1 MGFLSPDLPVVDVA
15 EWRKSDRAERLR
27 PMARHIAE
35 RGMGYPEVFYVL
47 YAVKIGLYIVA
58 GLGFA
63 LATKGID
70 GWGNIGA
77 WWNEPIVFQKVVLWS
92 LLFEVLG
99 LGCGFGPLT
108 GKVMPP
114 LGSPLYWLRTGTVRL
129 PPWPRRI
136 PLTGGDR
143 RTLFEVLLYAA
154 LIATTLYTLCSDGT
168 GAVPALDTTVG
179 VLPAW
184 KVGVVL
190 AILAVI
196 GLRDKLIYLAARG
209 EVYGTLA
216 LTFLLA
222 PVNMIVAAK
231 CVMLCIWFGAAVS
244 KLNRHFPYVVATM
257 MANNPIIRLKSLRRM
272 MFRKFPDDLQPS
284 WAPRL
289 LAHTGTAIELLAPP
303 VLFFSH
309 GGPLTYL
316 AAALLIALHLIILT
330 SIPLGVPLEWNVY
343 MLFAI
348 VTLFVDKAS
357 FGLSDLWFPQ
367 AWALVA
373 LLAVVLTTIVIGN
386 LYPRRVSFLP
396 GMRYYAGNWDLSVW
410 CLTDS
415 ACEKIAANRI
425 GLGLLPHK
433 QIEKFYAAEGEGA
446 ADVPKELALAF
457 RVMFANGRGLL
468 TLLNRAIPVGR
479 ERDYAIIEGEQFCA
493 YAIGWNFGDG
503 HLHNE
508 QLIEA
513 LQSRCHFEPGE
524 VRVILLDGQPI
535 QTPTHEYRLVDA
547 ATGEFERGTFRVADT
562 CARQPWQDDVPVQV
576 SAAHGRS

>member
-1 MGFLSPDLPVVDVA
+1 
-15 EWRKSDRAERLR
+15 
-27 PMARHIAE
+27 MARHIAE
-35 RGMGYPEVFYVL
+35 RGMGYPDVFYVL
-47 YAVKIGLYIVA
+47 YAVKIGLFIVG
-58 GLGFA
+58 GLAFG

-70 GWGNIGA
+70 GWGDVGS
-77 WWNEPIVFQKVVLWS
+77 WWTEPIVFQKAVLWS

-108 GKVMPP
+108 GKIAPP
-114 LGSPLYWLRTGTVRL
+114 LGSPLYWLRTGTIRQ
-129 PPWPRRI
+129 PPWPGRI
-136 PLTGGDR
+136 PFTAGDR
-143 RTLFEVLLYAA
+143 RTLVEVVLYAG
-154 LIATTLYTLCSDGT
+154 LIVATLYALCSDGT
-168 GAVPALDTTVG
+168 GPVPALGTVVG
-179 VLPAW
+179 VLPTW
-184 KVGVVL
+184 KVAVVL
-190 AILAVI
+190 VLLALV
-196 GLRDKLIYLAARG
+196 GLRDKLIFLAARG

-216 LTFLLA
+216 VTFLLA

-231 CVMLCIWFGAAVS
+231 IVMLCIWFGAGVS

-257 MANNPIIRLKSLRRM
+257 MANNPIVRLKALRRK
-272 MFRKFPDDLQPS
+272 MFRRFPDDLQPS
-284 WAPRL
+284 WIPRL
-289 LAHTGTAIELLAPP
+289 LAHTGSVIELFVTP

-309 GGPLTYL
+309 GGPLTYV
-316 AAALLIALHLIILT
+316 AAGLLIALHLIILT

-357 FGLSDLWFPQ
+357 FGLRDLQFPQ
-367 AWALVA
+367 AWWVVA

-415 ACEKIAANRI
+415 ACDKIARNRI

-433 QIEKFYAAEGEGA
+433 QIEKFYGA
-446 ADVPKELALAF
+446 DDADVPKELALAF

-468 TLLNRAIPVGR
+468 TLLKRAIPVGR
-479 ERDYAIIEGEQFCA
+479 EDDYAILEGEQFCA

-508 QLIEA
+508 QLIAA
-513 LQSRCHFEPGE
+513 LQNRCHFEPGE

-576 SAAHGRS
+576 LSS

>member
-1 MGFLSPDLPVVDVA
+1 VVDIA
-15 EWRKSDRAERLR
+15 EWHRGSRAERLR

-35 RGMGYPEVFYVL
+35 RGMGYPDVFYVL

-70 GWGNIGA
+70 GWGNIGS
-77 WWNEPIVFQKVVLWS
+77 WWTEPIVFQKVVLWS

-108 GKVMPP
+108 GKIAPP
-114 LGSPLYWLRTGTVRL
+114 LGSPLYWLRTGTIRQ
-129 PPWPRRI
+129 PPWPGRI
-136 PLTGGDR
+136 PVTAGDR
-143 RTLFEVLLYAA
+143 RTPVEVVLYAA
-154 LIATTLYTLCSDGT
+154 LIITTLYALCSDGT
-168 GAVPALDTTVG
+168 GAVPELGTAVG
-179 VLPAW
+179 VLPPW

-190 AILAVI
+190 VILAVI
-196 GLRDKLIYLAARG
+196 GLRDKLIFLAARG

-216 LTFLLA
+216 LTFLFA

-231 CVMLCIWFGAAVS
+231 CVMLCIWFGAGVS
-244 KLNRHFPYVVATM
+244 KLNQHFPYVVATM
-257 MANNPIIRLKSLRRM
+257 MANNPIVRLKALRRK
-272 MFRKFPDDLQPS
+272 MFRNFPDDLQPS
-284 WAPRL
+284 WVPRL
-289 LAHTGTAIELLAPP
+289 LAHTGTAIELVAPP

-309 GGPLTYL
+309 GGPLTYV

-357 FGLSDLWFPQ
+357 FGLADLQFPQ
-367 AWALVA
+367 ASGVVA

-415 ACEKIAANRI
+415 ACEKIAVNRI

-433 QIEKFYAAEGEGA
+433 QIEKFYGSDD

-468 TLLNRAIPVGR
+468 TLLNRAIPAGR
-479 ERDYAIIEGEQFCA
+479 EGDYAIIEGEQFCA
-493 YAIGWNFGDG
+493 YEIGWNFGDG

-508 QLIEA
+508 QLIAA
-513 LQSRCHFEPGE
+513 LQNRCHFEPGE

-535 QTPTHEYRLVDA
+535 QTPMHEYRLVDA

-562 CARQPWQDDVPVQV
+562 CARQPWEDDVPVRV
-576 SAAHGRS
+576 LSR

>member
-1 MGFLSPDLPVVDVA
+1 
-15 EWRKSDRAERLR
+15 
-27 PMARHIAE
+27 MARHIAE
-35 RGMGYPEVFYVL
+35 RGMGYPDVFYVL

-58 GLGFA
+58 GLAFG

-70 GWGNIGA
+70 GWGNIGS
-77 WWNEPIVFQKVVLWS
+77 WWTEPILFQKAVLWS

-108 GKVMPP
+108 GKIAPP
-114 LGSPLYWLRTGTVRL
+114 LGSPLYWLRTGTIRQ
-129 PPWPRRI
+129 PPWPGRI
-136 PLTGGDR
+136 PFTAGDR
-143 RTLFEVLLYAA
+143 RTPVEVVLYAGVIVA
-154 LIATTLYTLCSDGT
+154 TLYALCSDGT
-168 GAVPALDTTVG
+168 GPVPALGTEVG
-179 VLPAW
+179 VLPTW
-184 KVGVVL
+184 KVAVVL
-190 AILAVI
+190 VLLALV
-196 GLRDKLIYLAARG
+196 GLRDKLIFLAARG

-216 LTFLLA
+216 VTFLLA

-231 CVMLCIWFGAAVS
+231 IVMLCIWFGAGVS

-257 MANNPIIRLKSLRRM
+257 MANNPIVRLKALRRK
-272 MFRKFPDDLQPS
+272 MFRRFPDDLQPS
-284 WAPRL
+284 WIPRL
-289 LAHTGTAIELLAPP
+289 LAHTGSVIELFVTP

-309 GGPLTYL
+309 GGPLTYV
-316 AAALLIALHLIILT
+316 AAGLLIALHLIILT

-357 FGLSDLWFPQ
+357 FGLRDLQFPQ
-367 AWALVA
+367 AWWVVA

-415 ACEKIAANRI
+415 ACDKIARNRI

-433 QIEKFYAAEGEGA
+433 QIEKFYGA
-446 ADVPKELALAF
+446 DDADVPKELALAF

-468 TLLNRAIPVGR
+468 TLLKRAIPVGR
-479 ERDYAIIEGEQFCA
+479 EDDYAILEGEQFCA

-508 QLIEA
+508 QLIAA
-513 LQSRCHFEPGE
+513 LQNRCHFEPGE

-576 SAAHGRS
+576 LSS

>member
-1 MGFLSPDLPVVDVA
+1 M
-15 EWRKSDRAERLR
+15 
-27 PMARHIAE
+27 
-35 RGMGYPEVFYVL
+35 
-47 YAVKIGLYIVA
+47 
-58 GLGFA
+58 
-63 LATKGID
+63 
-70 GWGNIGA
+70 
-77 WWNEPIVFQKVVLWS
+77 
-92 LLFEVLG
+92 FEVLG

-108 GKVMPP
+108 GKIAPP
-114 LGSPLYWLRTGTVRL
+114 LGSPLYWLRTGTIRQ
-129 PPWPRRI
+129 PPWPGRI
-136 PLTGGDR
+136 PFTAGDR
-143 RTLFEVLLYAA
+143 RTPVEVVLYAGVIVA
-154 LIATTLYTLCSDGT
+154 TLYALCSDGT
-168 GAVPALDTTVG
+168 GPVPALGTVVG
-179 VLPAW
+179 VLPTW
-184 KVGVVL
+184 KVAVVL
-190 AILAVI
+190 VLLAVV
-196 GLRDKLIYLAARG
+196 GLRDKLIFLAARG

-216 LTFLLA
+216 VTFLLA

-231 CVMLCIWFGAAVS
+231 IVMLCIWFGAGVS

-257 MANNPIIRLKSLRRM
+257 MANNPIVRLKALRRK
-272 MFRKFPDDLQPS
+272 MFRRFPDDLQPS
-284 WAPRL
+284 WIPRL
-289 LAHTGTAIELLAPP
+289 LAHTGSVIELFVPP

-309 GGPLTYL
+309 GGPLTYV

-357 FGLSDLWFPQ
+357 FGLRDLQFPQ
-367 AWALVA
+367 AWWVVA

-415 ACEKIAANRI
+415 ACDKIARNRI

-433 QIEKFYAAEGEGA
+433 QIEKFYGA
-446 ADVPKELALAF
+446 DDADVPKELALAF

-468 TLLNRAIPVGR
+468 TLLKRAIPVGR
-479 ERDYAIIEGEQFCA
+479 EDDYAILEGEQFCA

-508 QLIEA
+508 QLITA
-513 LQSRCHFEPGE
+513 LQNRCHFEPGE

-576 SAAHGRS
+576 LSS

>member
-1 MGFLSPDLPVVDVA
+1 MVDIA
-15 EWRKSDRAERLR
+15 EWHRGSRAERLR

-35 RGMGYPEVFYVL
+35 RGMGYPDVFYVL

-70 GWGNIGA
+70 GWGNIGS
-77 WWNEPIVFQKVVLWS
+77 WWTEPIVFQKVVLWS

-108 GKVMPP
+108 GKIAPP
-114 LGSPLYWLRTGTVRL
+114 LGSPLYWLRTGTIRQ
-129 PPWPRRI
+129 PPWPGRI
-136 PLTGGDR
+136 PVTAGDR
-143 RTLFEVLLYAA
+143 RTPVEVVLYAA
-154 LIATTLYTLCSDGT
+154 LIITTLYALCSDGT
-168 GAVPALDTTVG
+168 GAVPELGTAVG
-179 VLPAW
+179 VLPPW

-190 AILAVI
+190 VILAVI
-196 GLRDKLIYLAARG
+196 GLRDKLIFLAARG

-216 LTFLLA
+216 LTFLFA

-231 CVMLCIWFGAAVS
+231 CVMLCIWFGAGVS
-244 KLNRHFPYVVATM
+244 KLNQHFPYVVATM
-257 MANNPIIRLKSLRRM
+257 MANNPIVRLKALRRK
-272 MFRKFPDDLQPS
+272 MFRNFPDDLQPS
-284 WAPRL
+284 WVPRL
-289 LAHTGTAIELLAPP
+289 LAHTGTAIELVAPP

-309 GGPLTYL
+309 GGPLTYV

-357 FGLSDLWFPQ
+357 FGLADLQFPQ
-367 AWALVA
+367 ASGVVA

-415 ACEKIAANRI
+415 ACEKIAVNRI

-433 QIEKFYAAEGEGA
+433 QIEKFYGSDD

-468 TLLNRAIPVGR
+468 TLLNRAIPAGR
-479 ERDYAIIEGEQFCA
+479 EGDYAIIEGEQFCA

-508 QLIEA
+508 QLIAA
-513 LQSRCHFEPGE
+513 LQNRCHFEPGE

-535 QTPTHEYRLVDA
+535 QTPMHEYRLVDA

-562 CARQPWQDDVPVQV
+562 CARQPWEDDVPVRV
-576 SAAHGRS
+576 LSR

>member
-1 MGFLSPDLPVVDVA
+1 
-15 EWRKSDRAERLR
+15 
-27 PMARHIAE
+27 MARHIAE
-35 RGMGYPEVFYVL
+35 RGMGYPDVFYVL

-58 GLGFA
+58 GLAFG

-70 GWGNIGA
+70 GWGNIGS
-77 WWNEPIVFQKVVLWS
+77 WWTEPILFQKAVLWS

-108 GKVMPP
+108 GKIAPP
-114 LGSPLYWLRTGTVRL
+114 LGSPLYWLRTGTIRQ
-129 PPWPRRI
+129 PPWPGRI
-136 PLTGGDR
+136 PFTAGDR
-143 RTLFEVLLYAA
+143 RTLVEVVLYAG
-154 LIATTLYTLCSDGT
+154 LIVATLYALCSDGT
-168 GAVPALDTTVG
+168 GPVPALGTVVG
-179 VLPAW
+179 VLPTW
-184 KVGVVL
+184 KVAVVL
-190 AILAVI
+190 VLLAVV
-196 GLRDKLIYLAARG
+196 GLRDKLIFLAARG

-216 LTFLLA
+216 VTFLLA

-231 CVMLCIWFGAAVS
+231 IVMLCIWFGAGVS

-257 MANNPIIRLKSLRRM
+257 MANNPIVRLKALRRK
-272 MFRKFPDDLQPS
+272 MFRRFPDDLQPS
-284 WAPRL
+284 WIPRL
-289 LAHTGTAIELLAPP
+289 LAHTGSVIELFVPP

-309 GGPLTYL
+309 GGPLTYV

-357 FGLSDLWFPQ
+357 FGLRDLQFPQ
-367 AWALVA
+367 AWWVVA

-415 ACEKIAANRI
+415 ACDKIARNRI

-433 QIEKFYAAEGEGA
+433 QIEKFYGA
-446 ADVPKELALAF
+446 DDADVPKELALAF

-468 TLLNRAIPVGR
+468 TLLKRAIPVGR
-479 ERDYAIIEGEQFCA
+479 EDDYAILEGEQFCA

-508 QLIEA
+508 QLIAA
-513 LQSRCHFEPGE
+513 LQNRCHFEPGE

-576 SAAHGRS
+576 LSS

>member
-1 MGFLSPDLPVVDVA
+1 
-15 EWRKSDRAERLR
+15 
-27 PMARHIAE
+27 MARHIAE
-35 RGMGYPEVFYVL
+35 RGMGYPDVFYVL

-58 GLGFA
+58 GLAFG

-70 GWGNIGA
+70 GWGDVGS
-77 WWNEPIVFQKVVLWS
+77 WWTEPIVFQKAVLWS

-108 GKVMPP
+108 GKIAPP
-114 LGSPLYWLRTGTVRL
+114 LGSPLYWLRTGTIRQ
-129 PPWPRRI
+129 PPWPGRI
-136 PLTGGDR
+136 PFTAGDR
-143 RTLFEVLLYAA
+143 RTPVEVVLYAGVIVA
-154 LIATTLYTLCSDGT
+154 TLYALCSDGT
-168 GAVPALDTTVG
+168 GPVPALGTEVG
-179 VLPAW
+179 VLPTW
-184 KVGVVL
+184 KVAVVL
-190 AILAVI
+190 VLLALV
-196 GLRDKLIYLAARG
+196 GLRDKLIFLAARG

-216 LTFLLA
+216 VTFLLA

-231 CVMLCIWFGAAVS
+231 IVMLCIWFGAGVS

-257 MANNPIIRLKSLRRM
+257 MANNPIVRLKALRRK
-272 MFRKFPDDLQPS
+272 MFRRFPDDLQPS
-284 WAPRL
+284 WIPRL
-289 LAHTGTAIELLAPP
+289 LAHTGSVIELFVPP

-309 GGPLTYL
+309 GGPLTYV

-357 FGLSDLWFPQ
+357 FGLRDLQFPQ
-367 AWALVA
+367 AWWVVA

-415 ACEKIAANRI
+415 ACDKIARNRI

-433 QIEKFYAAEGEGA
+433 QIEKFYGA
-446 ADVPKELALAF
+446 DDADVPKELALAF

-468 TLLNRAIPVGR
+468 TLLKRAIPVGR
-479 ERDYAIIEGEQFCA
+479 EDDYAILEGEQFCA

-508 QLIEA
+508 QLITA
-513 LQSRCHFEPGE
+513 LQNRCHFEPGE

-576 SAAHGRS
+576 LSS

>member
-1 MGFLSPDLPVVDVA
+1 MGFLSPDLPVVDLD
-15 EWRKSDRAERLR
+15 EWHRGSRAERLR

-35 RGMGYPEVFYVL
+35 RGMGYPDVFYVL

-58 GLGFA
+58 GLAFG

-70 GWGNIGA
+70 GWGNIGS
-77 WWNEPIVFQKVVLWS
+77 WWTEPILFQKAVLWS

-108 GKVMPP
+108 GKIAPP
-114 LGSPLYWLRTGTVRL
+114 LGSPLYWLRTGTIRQ
-129 PPWPRRI
+129 PPWPGRI
-136 PLTGGDR
+136 PFTAGDR
-143 RTLFEVLLYAA
+143 RTLVEVVLYAG
-154 LIATTLYTLCSDGT
+154 LIVATLYALCSDGT
-168 GAVPALDTTVG
+168 GPVPALGTVVG
-179 VLPAW
+179 VLPTW
-184 KVGVVL
+184 KVAVVL
-190 AILAVI
+190 VLLAVV
-196 GLRDKLIYLAARG
+196 GLRDKLIFLAARG

-216 LTFLLA
+216 VTFLLA

-231 CVMLCIWFGAAVS
+231 IVMLCIWFGAGVS

-257 MANNPIIRLKSLRRM
+257 MANNPIVRLKALRRK
-272 MFRKFPDDLQPS
+272 MFRRFPDDLQPS
-284 WAPRL
+284 WIPRL
-289 LAHTGTAIELLAPP
+289 LAHTGSVIELFVTP

-309 GGPLTYL
+309 GGPLTYV
-316 AAALLIALHLIILT
+316 AAGLLIALHLIILT

-357 FGLSDLWFPQ
+357 FGLRDLQFPQ
-367 AWALVA
+367 AWWVVA

-415 ACEKIAANRI
+415 ACDKIARNRI

-433 QIEKFYAAEGEGA
+433 QIEKFYGA
-446 ADVPKELALAF
+446 DDADVPKELALAF

-468 TLLNRAIPVGR
+468 TLLKRAIPVGR
-479 ERDYAIIEGEQFCA
+479 EDDYAILEGEQFCA

-508 QLIEA
+508 QLIAA
-513 LQSRCHFEPGE
+513 LQNRCHFEPGE

-576 SAAHGRS
+576 LSS

>member
-1 MGFLSPDLPVVDVA
+1 
-15 EWRKSDRAERLR
+15 
-27 PMARHIAE
+27 MARHIAE
-35 RGMGYPEVFYVL
+35 RGMGYPDVFYVL
-47 YAVKIGLYIVA
+47 YAVKIGLFIVG
-58 GLGFA
+58 GLAFG

-70 GWGNIGA
+70 GWGDVGS
-77 WWNEPIVFQKVVLWS
+77 WWTEPIVFQKAVLWS

-108 GKVMPP
+108 GKIAPP
-114 LGSPLYWLRTGTVRL
+114 LGSPLYWLRTGTIRQ
-129 PPWPRRI
+129 PPWPGRI
-136 PLTGGDR
+136 PFTAGDR
-143 RTLFEVLLYAA
+143 RTLVEVVLYAG
-154 LIATTLYTLCSDGT
+154 LIVATLYALCSDGT
-168 GAVPALDTTVG
+168 GPVPALGTVVG
-179 VLPAW
+179 VLPTW
-184 KVGVVL
+184 KVAVVL
-190 AILAVI
+190 VLLAVV
-196 GLRDKLIYLAARG
+196 GLRDKLIFLAARG

-216 LTFLLA
+216 VTFLLA

-231 CVMLCIWFGAAVS
+231 IVMLCIWFGAGVS

-257 MANNPIIRLKSLRRM
+257 MANNPIVRLKALRRK
-272 MFRKFPDDLQPS
+272 MFRRFPDDLQPS
-284 WAPRL
+284 WIPRL
-289 LAHTGTAIELLAPP
+289 LAHTGSVIELFVTP

-309 GGPLTYL
+309 GGPLTYV
-316 AAALLIALHLIILT
+316 AAGLLIALHLIILT

-357 FGLSDLWFPQ
+357 FGLRDLQFPQ
-367 AWALVA
+367 AWWVVA

-415 ACEKIAANRI
+415 ACDKIARNRI

-433 QIEKFYAAEGEGA
+433 QIEKFYGA
-446 ADVPKELALAF
+446 DDADVPKELALAF

-468 TLLNRAIPVGR
+468 TLLKRAIPVGR
-479 ERDYAIIEGEQFCA
+479 EDDYAILEGEQFCA

-508 QLIEA
+508 QLIAA
-513 LQSRCHFEPGE
+513 LQNRCHFEPGE

-576 SAAHGRS
+576 LSS

>member
-1 MGFLSPDLPVVDVA
+1 
-15 EWRKSDRAERLR
+15 
-27 PMARHIAE
+27 MARHIAE
-35 RGMGYPEVFYVL
+35 RGMGYPDVFYVL

-58 GLGFA
+58 GLAFG

-70 GWGNIGA
+70 GWGNIGS
-77 WWNEPIVFQKVVLWS
+77 WWTEPILFQKAVLWS

-108 GKVMPP
+108 GKIAPP
-114 LGSPLYWLRTGTVRL
+114 LGSPLYWLRTGTIRQ
-129 PPWPRRI
+129 PPWPGRI
-136 PLTGGDR
+136 PFTAGDR
-143 RTLFEVLLYAA
+143 RTPVEVVLYAGVIVA
-154 LIATTLYTLCSDGT
+154 TLYALCSDGT
-168 GAVPALDTTVG
+168 GPVPALGTEVG
-179 VLPAW
+179 VLPTW
-184 KVGVVL
+184 KVAVVL
-190 AILAVI
+190 VLLALV
-196 GLRDKLIYLAARG
+196 GLRDKLIFLAARG

-216 LTFLLA
+216 VTFLLA

-231 CVMLCIWFGAAVS
+231 IVMLCIWFGAGVS

-257 MANNPIIRLKSLRRM
+257 MANNPIVRLKALRRK
-272 MFRKFPDDLQPS
+272 MFRRFPDDLQPS
-284 WAPRL
+284 WIPRL
-289 LAHTGTAIELLAPP
+289 LAHTGSVIELFVPP

-309 GGPLTYL
+309 GGPLTYV

-357 FGLSDLWFPQ
+357 FGLRDLQFPQ
-367 AWALVA
+367 AWWVVA

-415 ACEKIAANRI
+415 ACDKIARNRI

-433 QIEKFYAAEGEGA
+433 QIEKFYGA
-446 ADVPKELALAF
+446 DDADVPKELALAF

-468 TLLNRAIPVGR
+468 TLLKRAIPVGR
-479 ERDYAIIEGEQFCA
+479 EDDYAILEGEQFCA

-508 QLIEA
+508 QLITA
-513 LQSRCHFEPGE
+513 LQNRCHFEPGE

-576 SAAHGRS
+576 LSS

>member
-1 MGFLSPDLPVVDVA
+1 
-15 EWRKSDRAERLR
+15 
-27 PMARHIAE
+27 MARHIAE
-35 RGMGYPEVFYVL
+35 RGMGYPDVFYVL
-47 YAVKIGLYIVA
+47 YAVKIGLFIVG
-58 GLGFA
+58 GLAFG

-70 GWGNIGA
+70 GWGDVGS
-77 WWNEPIVFQKVVLWS
+77 WWTEPIVFQKAVLWS

-108 GKVMPP
+108 GKIAPP
-114 LGSPLYWLRTGTVRL
+114 LGSPLYWLRTGTIRQ
-129 PPWPRRI
+129 PPWPGRI
-136 PLTGGDR
+136 PFTAGDR
-143 RTLFEVLLYAA
+143 RTLVEVVLYAG
-154 LIATTLYTLCSDGT
+154 LIVATLYALCSDGT
-168 GAVPALDTTVG
+168 GPVPALGTVVG
-179 VLPAW
+179 VLPTW
-184 KVGVVL
+184 KVAVVL
-190 AILAVI
+190 VLLAVV
-196 GLRDKLIYLAARG
+196 GLRDKLIFLAARG

-216 LTFLLA
+216 VTFLLA

-231 CVMLCIWFGAAVS
+231 IVMLCIWFGAGVS

-257 MANNPIIRLKSLRRM
+257 MANNPIVRLKALRRK
-272 MFRKFPDDLQPS
+272 MFRRFPDDLQPS
-284 WAPRL
+284 WIPRL
-289 LAHTGTAIELLAPP
+289 LAHTGSVIELFVTP

-309 GGPLTYL
+309 GGPLTYV
-316 AAALLIALHLIILT
+316 AAGLLIALHLIILT

-357 FGLSDLWFPQ
+357 FGLRDLQFPQ
-367 AWALVA
+367 AWWVVA

-415 ACEKIAANRI
+415 ACDKIARNRI

-433 QIEKFYAAEGEGA
+433 QIEKFYGA
-446 ADVPKELALAF
+446 DDADVPKELALAF

-468 TLLNRAIPVGR
+468 TLLKRAIPVGR
-479 ERDYAIIEGEQFCA
+479 EDDYAILEGEQFCA

-508 QLIEA
+508 QLITA
-513 LQSRCHFEPGE
+513 LQNRCHFEPGE

-576 SAAHGRS
+576 LSS

>member
-1 MGFLSPDLPVVDVA
+1 
-15 EWRKSDRAERLR
+15 
-27 PMARHIAE
+27 MARHIAE
-35 RGMGYPEVFYVL
+35 RGMGYPDVFYVL

-58 GLGFA
+58 GLAFG

-70 GWGNIGA
+70 GWGNIGS
-77 WWNEPIVFQKVVLWS
+77 WWTEPILFQKAVLWS

-108 GKVMPP
+108 GKIAPP
-114 LGSPLYWLRTGTVRL
+114 LGSPLYWLRTGTIRQ
-129 PPWPRRI
+129 PPWPGRI
-136 PLTGGDR
+136 PFTAGDR
-143 RTLFEVLLYAA
+143 RTLVEVVLYAG
-154 LIATTLYTLCSDGT
+154 LIVATLYALCSDGT
-168 GAVPALDTTVG
+168 GPVPALGTVVG
-179 VLPAW
+179 VLPTW
-184 KVGVVL
+184 KVAVVL
-190 AILAVI
+190 VLLAVV
-196 GLRDKLIYLAARG
+196 GLRDKLIFLAARG

-216 LTFLLA
+216 VTFLLA

-231 CVMLCIWFGAAVS
+231 IVMLCIWFGAGVS

-257 MANNPIIRLKSLRRM
+257 MANNPIVRLKALRRK
-272 MFRKFPDDLQPS
+272 MFRRFPDDLQPS
-284 WAPRL
+284 WIPRL
-289 LAHTGTAIELLAPP
+289 LAHTGSVIELFVPP

-309 GGPLTYL
+309 GGPLTYV

-357 FGLSDLWFPQ
+357 FGLRDLQFPQ
-367 AWALVA
+367 AWWVVA

-415 ACEKIAANRI
+415 ACDKIARNRI

-433 QIEKFYAAEGEGA
+433 QIEKFYGA
-446 ADVPKELALAF
+446 DDADVPKELALAF

-468 TLLNRAIPVGR
+468 TLLKRAIPVGR
-479 ERDYAIIEGEQFCA
+479 EDDYAILEGEQFCA

-508 QLIEA
+508 QLITA
-513 LQSRCHFEPGE
+513 LQNRCHFEPGE

-576 SAAHGRS
+576 LSS

>member
-1 MGFLSPDLPVVDVA
+1 MGFLNPDLPVVDIA
-15 EWRKSDRAERLR
+15 EWHRGSRAERLR

-35 RGMGYPEVFYVL
+35 RGMGYPDVFYVL

-70 GWGNIGA
+70 GWGNIGS
-77 WWNEPIVFQKVVLWS
+77 WWTEPIVFQKVVLWS

-108 GKVMPP
+108 GKIAPP
-114 LGSPLYWLRTGTVRL
+114 LGSPLYWLRTGTIRQ
-129 PPWPRRI
+129 PPWPGRI
-136 PLTGGDR
+136 PVTAGDR
-143 RTLFEVLLYAA
+143 RTPVEVVLYAA
-154 LIATTLYTLCSDGT
+154 LIITTLYALCSDGT
-168 GAVPALDTTVG
+168 GAVPELGTAVG
-179 VLPAW
+179 VLPPW

-190 AILAVI
+190 VILAVI
-196 GLRDKLIYLAARG
+196 GLRDKLIFLAARG

-216 LTFLLA
+216 LTFLFA

-231 CVMLCIWFGAAVS
+231 CVMLCIWFGAGVS
-244 KLNRHFPYVVATM
+244 KLNQHFPYVVATM
-257 MANNPIIRLKSLRRM
+257 MANNPIVRLKALRRK
-272 MFRKFPDDLQPS
+272 MFRNFPDDLQPS
-284 WAPRL
+284 WVPRL
-289 LAHTGTAIELLAPP
+289 LAHTGTAIELVAPP

-309 GGPLTYL
+309 GGPLTYV

-357 FGLSDLWFPQ
+357 FGLADLQFPQ
-367 AWALVA
+367 ASGVVA

-415 ACEKIAANRI
+415 ACEKIAVNRI

-433 QIEKFYAAEGEGA
+433 QIEKFYGSDD

-468 TLLNRAIPVGR
+468 TLLNRAIPAGR
-479 ERDYAIIEGEQFCA
+479 EGDYAIIEGEQFCA

-508 QLIEA
+508 QLIAA
-513 LQSRCHFEPGE
+513 LQNRCHFEPGE

-535 QTPTHEYRLVDA
+535 QTPMHEYRLVDA

-562 CARQPWQDDVPVQV
+562 CARQPWEDDVPVRV
-576 SAAHGRS
+576 LSR

>member
-1 MGFLSPDLPVVDVA
+1 
-15 EWRKSDRAERLR
+15 
-27 PMARHIAE
+27 MARHIAE
-35 RGMGYPEVFYVL
+35 RGMGYPDVFYVL
-47 YAVKIGLYIVA
+47 YAVKIGLYILV

-63 LATKGID
+63 MATKGID
-70 GWGNIGA
+70 GWSNIGL
-77 WWNEPIVFQKVVLWS
+77 WWTEPIVFQKVVLWS

-108 GKVMPP
+108 GKVAPP
-114 LGSPLYWLRTGTVRL
+114 LGSPLYWLRTGTIRQ
-129 PPWPRRI
+129 PPWPGRI
-136 PLTGGDR
+136 PFTAGDR
-143 RTLFEVLLYAA
+143 RAPVDVVCYAA
-154 LIATTLYTLCSDGT
+154 LLISVLYALCSDGT
-168 GAVPALDTTVG
+168 GSVPELDTEVG
-179 VLPAW
+179 VLPHW
-184 KVGVVL
+184 KAAVVV
-190 AILAVI
+190 AILAAV
-196 GLRDKLIYLAARG
+196 GLRDKLIFLAARG

-216 LTFLLA
+216 LTFLFA

-231 CVMLCIWFGAAVS
+231 LVMLCIWFGAAVS
-244 KLNRHFPYVVATM
+244 KMNRHFSYVVATM
-257 MANNPIIRLKSLRRM
+257 MANNPIVRVKALRRK
-272 MFRKFPDDLQPS
+272 MFRRFPDDLQPS
-284 WAPRL
+284 WIPRL

-303 VLFFSH
+303 VLFFCH
-309 GGPLTYL
+309 GGPLTYV
-316 AAALLIALHLIILT
+316 AAGLLIALHLIILT

-357 FGLSDLWFPQ
+357 FGLADLQFPQ
-367 AWALVA
+367 ASWVVA

-386 LYPRRVSFLP
+386 IFPRRVSFLP

-415 ACEKIAANRI
+415 ACEKIAEERI

-433 QIEKFYAAEGEGA
+433 QIEKFYAGEDPEA

-468 TLLNRAIPVGR
+468 TLLNRAIPEGR
-479 ERDYAIIEGEQFCA
+479 EDDYAIIEGEQFCA

-508 QLIEA
+508 QLIA
-513 LQSRCHFEPGE
+513 AVQNRCHFEPGE

-535 QTPTHEYRLVDA
+535 HRQWHEYRLVDA
-547 ATGEFERGTFRVADT
+547 ATGEFERGTFRIADT

-576 SAAHGRS
+576 HQA